1 MSVSLLQEIVS
12 IRLRKEVTYG
22 KKTVGKQ
29 ELKNNVR
36 ERVYYIYNPT
46 KIQQTVEASFR
57 V

>member
-36 ERVYYIYNPT
+36 ERMYYIYNPT